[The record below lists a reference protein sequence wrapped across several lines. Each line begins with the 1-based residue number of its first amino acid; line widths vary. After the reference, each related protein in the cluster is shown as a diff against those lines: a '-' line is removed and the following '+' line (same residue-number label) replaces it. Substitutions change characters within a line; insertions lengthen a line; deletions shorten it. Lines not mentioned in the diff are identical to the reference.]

1 MRFTLTCP
9 QCGGSGQQR
18 RRCGVCEGAGH
29 VRRTETFDVRIPP
42 GVDTGS
48 RVRVPAKGNA
58 GLRGGPPG
66 DLFII
71 TEVEPHPLFERKG
84 DNLYIKVPITVTE
97 AALGAK
103 VEVPT
108 IDGPTTIKIPPG
120 TQSGQR
126 LRLREKGAPSLRGN
140 LRGDQFVEVQV
151 VVPRVADERTK
162 EILRELARL
171 NPQDPRR
178 DLKAK

>member
-1 MRFTLTCP
+1 MRFSVPCP
-9 QCGGSGQQR
+9 ECGGSGKHKRRCAACGGSGQTR
-18 RRCGVCEGAGH
+18 RP
-29 VRRTETFDVRIPP
+29 ETFEVRIPP

-58 GLRGGPPG
+58 GLAGAAQG
-66 DLFII
+66 DLFIV
-71 TEVEPHPLFERKG
+71 TDVEPHPYFERKG
-84 DNLYIKVPITVTE
+84 DNIYVKVPVTVPE

-108 IDGPTTIKIPPG
+108 IDGPATIKIPPG

-140 LRGDQFVEVQV
+140 ARGDQFVEVQV
-151 VVPRVADERTK
+151 VVPRVADERSK

-171 NPQDPRR
+171 NPEDPRR
-178 DLKAK
+178 ELKAK

>member
-1 MRFTLTCP
+1 MRKP
-9 QCGGSGQQR
+9 
-18 RRCGVCEGAGH
+18 
-29 VRRTETFDVRIPP
+29 ETFEVRIPP

-48 RVRVPAKGNA
+48 RVRVPRKGNA
-58 GLRGGPPG
+58 GARGGPPG
-66 DLFII
+66 DLYIV

-84 DNLYIKVPITVTE
+84 DNIYVKLRVTVTE

-120 TQSGQR
+120 TQSGQK
-126 LRLREKGAPSLRGN
+126 LRLRGKGAPSLRGDA
-140 LRGDQFVEVQV
+140 RGDQFAEVQV

-162 EILRELARL
+162 EILRELTRL
-171 NPQDPRR
+171 NPDDPR
-178 DLKAK
+178 K